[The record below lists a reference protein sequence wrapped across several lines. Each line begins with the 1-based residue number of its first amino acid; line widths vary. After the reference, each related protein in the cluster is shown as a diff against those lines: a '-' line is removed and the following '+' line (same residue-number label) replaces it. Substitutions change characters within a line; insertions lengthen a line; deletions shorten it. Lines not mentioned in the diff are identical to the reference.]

1 MKASEQPL
9 RLSSAES
16 RTALS
21 GSLLLTFREL
31 WAMRLTQGI
40 VLVSTL
46 AWIMLS
52 FALNLDVVEGS
63 ISALRIFGVGS
74 LPQEMVKDAATGEWV
89 RQAMSVDAFVIS
101 ISSFVFG
108 AAYFLGTLLGLFATM
123 PLIGGFLEQ
132 GRIDLMIS
140 KPVSRSGLLTGHL
153 LGVWLT
159 VLALATYL
167 IGAVWIAISI
177 KTGVWLPVMLLSI
190 PLIVVMFG
198 VMYSVILCVSIM
210 TRSNGLALILTYG
223 LIFISAILAAHEQ
236 LVPVLSPSA
245 LFIFKTFYHVF
256 PNFVEVVMIQ
266 SKLLSG
272 EAVASWYPFFS
283 SILFGS
289 VIYGLGYYWFNRRDF

>member
-1 MKASEQPL
+1 MKSSETPVL
-9 RLSSAES
+9 LSNSET

-46 AWIMLS
+46 AWLLLS

-63 ISALRIFGVGS
+63 ISALRIFGLDS
-74 LPQEMVKDAATGEWV
+74 TPQEMVKDPVTGEWV
-89 RQAMSVDAFVIS
+89 AEAMSVGAFVID

-140 KPVSRSGLLTGHL
+140 KPVSRTRLLSGHI

-167 IGAVWIAISI
+167 ILGVWVAISV
-177 KTGVWLPVMLLSI
+177 KTGLWHPVMLLSI

-198 VMYSVILCVSIM
+198 VMYSVILCVTIM

-223 LIFISAILAAHEQ
+223 LIFISAVLASHEQ

-245 LFIFKTFYHVF
+245 SFVFQIFYHVF
-256 PNFVEVVMIQ
+256 PNFVEVVFIQ

-272 EAVASWYPFFS
+272 EAVATWYPLIS

-289 VIYGLGYYWFNRRDF
+289 VIYGLGYFWFNRRDF